1 MWRINFKMNILL
13 LLIITIIGVASGE
26 NDSSGRSSSDEVVR
40 VVRRRH
46 LDEATKTG
54 HESNEIDDDQHRRRV
69 DMSLTRAEEFKSTA
83 AATMPQTEAAAAA
96 MLDGG
101 GGGDDDSRLIASSA
115 VQQQQPTADEQTS
128 QSQYYYE
135 YVGPT
140 KIGSGEAK
148 RASSRGRSL
157 VPTEPDTAAQQSQQ
171 RRQQQQQQQQTDAAP
186 ATDRQQIRKAG
197 NSDME
202 DILDGFVKLLN
213 GQPGQAGY
221 RQPIKTRINN
231 RGPPRISDASVVLEP
246 PAFVPMPQHQHQHQ
260 PQPQQ
265 PQQQHQQQQQQQQQH
280 QQQQLQP
287 QNKPKDP
294 PPYPFDVPQPVVRP
308 LPPQPPNLVKPFL
321 TGVPLP
327 EQLVPTDGG
336 EDDGD
341 LGPPSLH
348 YEDDVPSHV
357 QPPSSSSRRP
367 VQHLQTAKPQQEYD
381 LFAGHGPSTAFRP
394 AENAT
399 EKFPVDAPSSL
410 SPPAASDRPVAAEKP
425 TTTDKPWSVI
435 DINATRV
442 IGLQVSKIVDHLTS
456 PVVPAS
462 PIGVTTDHAAAP
474 TTSTTTT
481 TTSTTAATTSSSTGT
496 TSTGTSTAA
505 ESASTT
511 TAARPEPTSA
521 GEHVTGVGSAVVVLE
536 PSTSEEPHRDDAHK
550 PTDNKLSSKPTPP
563 VKKTPQQSEGFPYY
577 SRPGIVLD
585 DPEFKPHIGGQRRP
599 IQVQVPSKGDVF
611 DIMVS
616 AIQGPGDKPALLS
629 PDEISPSGVGK
640 GEVSVITS
648 AEANQQFV
656 SIDGKRTYINLFG
669 SAEPTAVAPQSIK
682 PTSAASG
689 SYSVSQVLQPH
700 GASSPSG
707 SPAPSPPIGGKPSA
721 PAWKRPTHP
730 PVRID
735 TCIVGDDTTCDAA
748 QHERCR
754 TELGVSSCLC
764 RPGYSR
770 RKHRDPCHRIVSI
783 VFSLRV
789 DRLYDN
795 KITWTE
801 KYKDSES
808 QEYQQLEHEAVRA
821 IDSAFSMTPFS
832 DTFVGV
838 KINNVYM
845 SKTTPG
851 MPVMVNATVQ
861 LTENAEHLRSSVK
874 QDVQKQLTGA
884 LQRRNNNVGT
894 SGLWVDSPVGAI
906 SQLHDLDECNS
917 PELNDC
923 HPLGKCTNV
932 FGTFQCACPD
942 GYRDP
947 WIGNAQRSGRTCE
960 TCDPGQCNLR
970 GECFFQAGQPVCKC
984 SGSFYGS
991 QCEIDGEVLSV
1002 AVGSSVAAISIIVLT
1017 LVCLCA
1023 WSRRWN
1029 KEQKVGSP
1037 VFGYMP
1043 TGGSTVK
1050 TPVIGGPPYQVSIED
1065 RMRWAQIADA
1075 MAHANHYAP
1084 EPVNGTMRSNMFG
1097 YAGAPM
1103 PLPRLRPPG
1112 TSTISHAFRTPESST
1127 SEEEDRTDLLGRS
1140 FQTSSRPKSRSSLA
1154 NQSGIYYDVDYEQQ
1168 QGEMTF
1174 SPGCIPLSTYT
1185 IGSRSNYYR

>member
-1 MWRINFKMNILL
+1 MKSDFIMLMTLL
-13 LLIITIIGVASGE
+13 LAITIIGVARGE
-26 NDSSGRSSSDEVVR
+26 SDEAVR

-54 HESNEIDDDQHRRRV
+54 ESNEIDDRHAAG
-69 DMSLTRAEEFKSTA
+69 MALTRAKEFEPTVVCKDGNDCGEEMSRTVLTA
-83 AATMPQTEAAAAA
+83 EAAAAA
-96 MLDGG
+96 F
-101 GGGDDDSRLIASSA
+101 DDSKLINAGDR
-115 VQQQQPTADEQTS
+115 TAAAAAQDEDTS

-140 KIGSGEAK
+140 KSGPGEAR

-157 VPTEPDTAAQQSQQ
+157 VPTEPSIAAQ
-171 RRQQQQQQQQTDAAP
+171 RPHQQQTDAPSSRTA
-186 ATDRQQIRKAG
+186 ATADTQQTRKAGG

-213 GQPGQAGY
+213 GQQGQPGY

-231 RGPPRISDASVVLEP
+231 RGPPRISEATVVLEP
-246 PAFVPMPQHQHQHQ
+246 PAFVPMPQHQ
-260 PQPQQ
+260 
-265 PQQQHQQQQQQQQQH
+265 QHQQQQ
-280 QQQQLQP
+280 

-294 PPYPFDVPQPVVRP
+294 PPYPFDVPQPVRP
-308 LPPQPPNLVKPFL
+308 LPPQPPNLIKPFL

-327 EQLVPTDGG
+327 EQLVPTNDGG
-336 EDDGD
+336 AE
-341 LGPPSLH
+341 LGPPTL
-348 YEDDVPSHV
+348 YDDQQAHSTAPSK
-357 QPPSSSSRRP
+357 RP
-367 VQHLQTAKPQQEYD
+367 MHHQTASVKPQQEYN
-381 LFAGHGPSTAFRP
+381 LFAVDRDPGT
-394 AENAT
+394 T
-399 EKFPVDAPSSL
+399 EKFTVPSS
-410 SPPAASDRPVAAEKP
+410 SQWPQSERTTEKP
-425 TTTDKPWSVI
+425 TDKPTNLTDRPTTDGSPTTEKPNVKAESSSPLPPSSSPPPLTPQQQTTA

-442 IGLQVSKIVDHLTS
+442 IGVQVSKIVDHLTS
-456 PVVPAS
+456 PVPAS
-462 PIGVTTDHAAAP
+462 PVFVKEPETAAAP
-474 TTSTTTT
+474 TT
-481 TTSTTAATTSSSTGT
+481 TSAPAPVTATP
-496 TSTGTSTAA
+496 
-505 ESASTT
+505 
-511 TAARPEPTSA
+511 ARPETTLA
-521 GEHVTGVGSAVVVLE
+521 GEQITGVGSAVVVLE
-536 PSTSEEPHRDDAHK
+536 PSTSEEPHREDVHK
-550 PTDNKLSSKPTPP
+550 PTDSKLTGKPTAP

-585 DPEFKPHIGGQRRP
+585 DPEFKPHMGGQRRP
-599 IQVQVPSKGDVF
+599 IQVQVPSQGDVF

-616 AIQGPGDKPALLS
+616 AIQGPGDKPALLT
-629 PDEISPSGVGK
+629 PEDISPSGVGK

-648 AEANQQFV
+648 AEPNQQFV

-669 SAEPTAVAPQSIK
+669 SAEPTAVAPPSIK

-689 SYSVSQVLQPH
+689 SYSVTQVLQPH
-700 GASSPSG
+700 GGSNPPGPLPSNT
-707 SPAPSPPIGGKPSA
+707 KPTV

-789 DRLYDN
+789 DRMYDN
-795 KITWTE
+795 KITWTD

-832 DTFVGV
+832 DTFVGA
-838 KINNVYM
+838 KINNVYT

-851 MPVMVNATVQ
+851 TPVMVNATVQ

-894 SGLWVDSPVGAI
+894 SGLWVDSPAGAI
-906 SQLHDLDECNS
+906 SQLHDLDECS
-917 PELNDC
+917 SAELNDC

-947 WIGNAQRSGRTCE
+947 WIGNTQRSGRTCE

-984 SGSFYGS
+984 SGSFYGA

-1084 EPVNGTMRSNMFG
+1084 EPGNGTMRSNMFG

-1168 QGEMTF
+1168 QQGEMTF

>member
-1 MWRINFKMNILL
+1 MRSKLAKAAIVLWL
-13 LLIITIIGVASGE
+13 VAIFVTGE
-26 NDSSGRSSSDEVVR
+26 ALSNDHRPEEQVR
-40 VVRRRH
+40 VRRRH
-46 LDEATKTG
+46 LDSATKT
-54 HESNEIDDDQHRRRV
+54 HDSNEIDEPHRVGR
-69 DMSLTRAEEFKSTA
+69 MSLTEVQRPEPTVACAGRCATRNENDVVDDTLGLVDRTAVSGASAAVVFDEE
-83 AATMPQTEAAAAA
+83 
-96 MLDGG
+96 
-101 GGGDDDSRLIASSA
+101 
-115 VQQQQPTADEQTS
+115 TS
-128 QSQYYYE
+128 PSQYYYE

-140 KIGSGEAK
+140 RSSGEAK

-157 VPTEPDTAAQQSQQ
+157 VPTTEPNTAQ
-171 RRQQQQQQQQTDAAP
+171 RPLAG
-186 ATDRQQIRKAG
+186 ATSTAGTEKTRKAG

-213 GQPGQAGY
+213 GQQAQGM
-221 RQPIKTRINN
+221 RQPPKSRINN
-231 RGPPRISDASVVLEP
+231 RGPPRISDAPVVIEP
-246 PAFVPMPQHQHQHQ
+246 PAFLPMPQQSISINNNNNNNNNNNKI
-260 PQPQQ
+260 
-265 PQQQHQQQQQQQQQH
+265 
-280 QQQQLQP
+280 LQ
-287 QNKPKDP
+287 KDP
-294 PPYPFDVPQPVVRP
+294 PPYPFDIPQQPVRT
-308 LPPQPPNLVKPFL
+308 LPPQPPSLVKPFL

-327 EQLVPTDGG
+327 EQLVPT
-336 EDDGD
+336 EEISSYDDQIG
-341 LGPPSLH
+341 L
-348 YEDDVPSHV
+348 
-357 QPPSSSSRRP
+357 QPPPPPPPSRRP
-367 VQHLQTAKPQQEYD
+367 SPTYQTSAKPQQDYNV
-381 LFAGHGPSTAFRP
+381 ASQQYNRTSTPEPERATVPDRVTAP
-394 AENAT
+394 TVADRDRTT
-399 EKFPVDAPSSL
+399 EK
-410 SPPAASDRPVAAEKP
+410 PPA
-425 TTTDKPWSVI
+425 TDDPQM

-442 IGLQVSKIVDHLTS
+442 LGVQVSKIVNHLQSSPPAFPSSPAGHVEKVTVTPAIESTTAKPTS
-456 PVVPAS
+456 P
-462 PIGVTTDHAAAP
+462 TTNSTAAP
-474 TTSTTTT
+474 TE
-481 TTSTTAATTSSSTGT
+481 
-496 TSTGTSTAA
+496 STAGA
-505 ESASTT
+505 ELI
-511 TAARPEPTSA
+511 
-521 GEHVTGVGSAVVVLE
+521 TGVGSAVVVLE
-536 PSTSEEPHRDDAHK
+536 PSTSEVPHREDTHK
-550 PTDNKLSSKPTPP
+550 PTDNKLPVKPTAP
-563 VKKTPQQSEGFPYY
+563 VKKTSQQSEGFPYY

-616 AIQGPGDKPALLS
+616 AIQGPGDKAGPITA
-629 PDEISPSGVGK
+629 DEISPSGVGK

-648 AEANQQFV
+648 AEPNQQYV

-669 SAEPTAVAPQSIK
+669 SPEPTAVAPPSIK
-682 PTSAASG
+682 PTSASSG
-689 SYSVSQVLQPH
+689 SFSVSQVLQQPH
-700 GASSPSG
+700 GPAAGSG
-707 SPAPSPPIGGKPSA
+707 SATASTKAPV

-735 TCIVGDDTTCDAA
+735 TCIVGDDSTCDAT

-754 TELGVSSCLC
+754 TEMGVSSCLC

-789 DRLYDN
+789 DRLYDT
-795 KITWTE
+795 KITWTD

-808 QEYQQLEHEAVRA
+808 QEYQQLEYEAVRA

-832 DTFVGV
+832 DTFVGS

-851 MPVMVNATVQ
+851 TPVMVNATVQ

-894 SGLWVDSPVGAI
+894 SNLWVDSPAGAVA
-906 SQLHDLDECNS
+906 QLHDLDECAS

-923 HPLGKCTNV
+923 HPLGKCTNL

-947 WIGNAQRSGRTCE
+947 WIGNVQRSGRTCE
-960 TCDPGQCNLR
+960 TCDPAQCNLR

-984 SGSFYGS
+984 SGSFYGA

-1084 EPVNGTMRSNMFG
+1084 EPGNGTMRSNMFG

-1112 TSTISHAFRTPESST
+1112 TGTMSHAFRTPESST

-1140 FQTSSRPKSRSSLA
+1140 FQASRPKSRSSLA

-1168 QGEMTF
+1168 QQQQSEMF

-1185 IGSRSNYYR
+1185 IGSRSNYYRA

>member
-1 MWRINFKMNILL
+1 MWRSNFKMTMLL
-13 LLIITIIGVASGE
+13 LLVITIIGVACGE
-26 NDSSGRSSSDEVVR
+26 NDSGRSDGVVR

-46 LDEATKTG
+46 LDEATKAG
-54 HESNEIDDDQHRRRV
+54 HESNEIDDDHHARA
-69 DMSLTRAEEFKSTA
+69 DMSLTQAEQFKSTA
-83 AATMPQTEAAAAA
+83 AACGGAECGEMSQTERAAPAAV
-96 MLDGG
+96 LDG
-101 GGGDDDSRLIASSA
+101 DDSQLIASSA
-115 VQQQQPTADEQTS
+115 VHPSTADEQTS
-128 QSQYYYE
+128 ESQYYYE

-171 RRQQQQQQQQTDAAP
+171 GRQQQQTDVAAV
-186 ATDRQQIRKAG
+186 TDRQQIRKAG

-231 RGPPRISDASVVLEP
+231 RGPPRIADASVVLEP

-260 PQPQQ
+260 PQQQ
-265 PQQQHQQQQQQQQQH
+265 HPHQQQ
-280 QQQQLQP
+280 LP
-287 QNKPKDP
+287 AQNKPKDP
-294 PPYPFDVPQPVVRP
+294 PPYPFDVPQPVRP

-327 EQLVPTDGG
+327 EQLVPTDSSG
-336 EDDGD
+336 DDD
-341 LGPPSLH
+341 DELGPPSLQ
-348 YEDDVPSHV
+348 YEDDVSHL
-357 QPPSSSSRRP
+357 PTASRRP
-367 VQHLQTAKPQQEYD
+367 VQHVQTVKPQQEYD
-381 LFAGHGPSTAFRP
+381 LFADGHPHGAGGHGPSTAFRP
-394 AENAT
+394 IENVT
-399 EKFPVDAPSSL
+399 EKFTVDAASSL
-410 SPPAASDRPVAAEKP
+410 SPPAASDRPAAVTVAERP
-425 TTTDKPWSVI
+425 TTTDKPWSAI

-462 PIGVTTDHAAAP
+462 PIGVTDHTAAAATAAAP
-474 TTSTTTT
+474 TTTTTTTTT
-481 TTSTTAATTSSSTGT
+481 TTSSTSSS
-496 TSTGTSTAA
+496 STAA
-505 ESASTT
+505 ESTSTT
-511 TAARPEPTSA
+511 TAARPETTLA

-536 PSTSEEPHRDDAHK
+536 PSTSEEPHRDDTHK
-550 PTDNKLSSKPTPP
+550 PTDNKLPSKPTPP
-563 VKKTPQQSEGFPYY
+563 VKKAPQQSEGFPYY

-648 AEANQQFV
+648 AEPNQQFV

-689 SYSVSQVLQPH
+689 SFSVSQVLQPH
-700 GASSPSG
+700 GASNPQG
-707 SPAPSPPIGGKPSA
+707 SAPPSPPSGGKPSA

-801 KYKDSES
+801 KYKDSET

-861 LTENAEHLRSSVK
+861 LTENAEHLRSTVK

-894 SGLWVDSPVGAI
+894 SGLWVDSPAGAI

-1002 AVGSSVAAISIIVLT
+1002 AVGSSIAAISIIVLT